1 MKIAVLGAGVVGVT
15 SAWYLARAGHEVTVV
30 DRQDAA
36 AMETSFANGGQIS
49 ISHAEPWANPATPK
63 QILKWIGREDSP
75 MLFRLRAD
83 PHQWAWGLAFLRECL
98 PARTRANAAQI
109 AAINRHSRSQLL
121 ALRAETGIRYDA
133 QTRGILRIY
142 QDHSALD
149 EAIVAAELERAHG
162 IDLRVLSAAQCVEL
176 EPALSDCAATLAGG
190 VLAPADE
197 SGDAHAFTQALAA
210 LCAGRGVQFRYASPI
225 QRIETDGA
233 RVTRVRLA
241 QGEALAADA
250 YVVALGSYSPLL
262 LRPLGI
268 SIPVYPL
275 KGYSITLPLAPGD
288 VAPHVSVSDGA
299 HKLVMSR
306 LGERLRVAGT
316 AELAGY
322 DTAINAVRCRAI
334 VKRTFALFPR
344 AGRPEEA
351 QFWAGL
357 RPATP
362 GGVPC
367 IGRSR
372 YANLYLNT
380 GHGTL
385 GWTMACGS
393 GAAIADIV
401 SGRKPETDFRFLG
414 A

>member
-1 MKIAVLGAGVVGVT
+1 
-15 SAWYLARAGHEVTVV
+15 
-30 DRQDAA
+30 
-36 AMETSFANGGQIS
+36 
-49 ISHAEPWANPATPK
+49 
-63 QILKWIGREDSP
+63 
-75 MLFRLRAD
+75 MLFRLRPD

-109 AAINRHSRSQLL
+109 AAINRYSRERLQ
-121 ALRAETGIRYDA
+121 ALRTETGIEYERQA
-133 QTRGILRIY
+133 QGILRIF
-142 QDHSALD
+142 QDGRALD
-149 EAIVAAELERAHG
+149 EAVKAAELEQRHG
-162 IDLRVLSAAQCVEL
+162 VDLRVLSAAECAQL
-176 EPALSDCAATLAGG
+176 EPALSDCPVPVVGG
-190 VLAPADE
+190 VWAPSDE
-197 SGDAHAFTQALAA
+197 SGDAHKFTQELAR
-210 LCAGRGVQFRYASPI
+210 LCADSGVKFHYGSRI
-225 QRIETDGA
+225 RRIETEGGRA
-233 RVTRVRLA
+233 VRVILEN
-241 QGEALAADA
+241 GGPIEADA

-288 VAPHVSVSDGA
+288 VAPRISLSDGA

-306 LGERLRVAGT
+306 LGDRLRVAGT
-316 AELAGY
+316 AELTGY
-322 DTAINAVRCRAI
+322 DTAINAVRCKAI
-334 VKRTFALFPR
+334 VRRTFELFPK
-344 AGRPEEA
+344 AGRPQEA

-367 IGRSR
+367 IGGTR

-385 GWTMACGS
+385 GWTMACGA

-401 SGRKPETDFRFLG
+401 SGRKPELDFRFIS